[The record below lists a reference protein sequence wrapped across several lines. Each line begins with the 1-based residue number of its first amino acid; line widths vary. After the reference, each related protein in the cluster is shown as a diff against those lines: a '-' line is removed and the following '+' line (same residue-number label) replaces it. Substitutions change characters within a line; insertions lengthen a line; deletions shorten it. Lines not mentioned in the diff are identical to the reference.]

1 MWLVITFVRRDGAA
15 AQYILRNAKDH
26 VNLLPQLAEVNFRR
40 HVERHIIRSSEDR
53 AFCLWRSEKGDGR
66 EKTSSIPMWTTSSR
80 EERPSYVKK
89 KNSLLETSDSSSRR
103 TK

>member
-1 MWLVITFVRRDGAA
+1 MSI
-15 AQYILRNAKDH
+15 
-26 VNLLPQLAEVNFRR
+26 NLLPHLAEVSFRR
-40 HVERHIIRSSEDR
+40 HVERYVHIFTVVKIVL
-53 AFCLWRSEKGDGR
+53 FVYGGLKKGDGR

-80 EERPSYVKK
+80 EERPSYMKK